1 MIFLPQP
8 SSLSYGEGTFTIH
21 YDSRIFLD
29 SESPAELFLPH
40 SLQLL
45 FHSNLYHNAVRDNL
59 LPLLLIW
66 LTLSLFDA
74 STAFAFSR
82 SALSFAIILSSFFF

>member
-29 SESPAELFLPH
+29 SESPAELF
-40 SLQLL
+40 SAAQLL
-45 FHSNLYHNAVRDNL
+45 QQEIDDMHPENVSRRDSVLPSAAV
-59 LPLLLIW
+59 I
-66 LTLSLFDA
+66 
-74 STAFAFSR
+74 SR
-82 SALSFAIILSSFFF
+82 WDHT

>member
-29 SESPAELFLPH
+29 SERSRPAGG
-40 SLQLL
+40 SVA
-45 FHSNLYHNAVRDNL
+45 Y
-59 LPLLLIW
+59 
-66 LTLSLFDA
+66 LS
-74 STAFAFSR
+74 R
-82 SALSFAIILSSFFF
+82 V

>member
-29 SESPAELFLPH
+29 SESPAELF
-40 SLQLL
+40 SAAQLL
-45 FHSNLYHNAVRDNL
+45 QQEIETQTDSVLPSAAV
-59 LPLLLIW
+59 I
-66 LTLSLFDA
+66 SGG
-74 STAFAFSR
+74 SH
-82 SALSFAIILSSFFF
+82 

>member
-29 SESPAELFLPH
+29 SESPAELF
-40 SLQLL
+40 SAAQLL
-45 FHSNLYHNAVRDNL
+45 QQEIETQTGFR
-59 LPLLLIW
+59 P
-66 LTLSLFDA
+66 
-74 STAFAFSR
+74 
-82 SALSFAIILSSFFF
+82 AI

>member
-29 SESPAELFLPH
+29 SESPAELF
-40 SLQLL
+40 SAAQLL
-45 FHSNLYHNAVRDNL
+45 QHRRDSVLPSAAV
-59 LPLLLIW
+59 I
-66 LTLSLFDA
+66 
-74 STAFAFSR
+74 SR
-82 SALSFAIILSSFFF
+82 WDHT

>member
-29 SESPAELFLPH
+29 SESPAE
-40 SLQLL
+40 
-45 FHSNLYHNAVRDNL
+45 AG
-59 LPLLLIW
+59 
-66 LTLSLFDA
+66 
-74 STAFAFSR
+74 
-82 SALSFAIILSSFFF
+82 

>member
-29 SESPAELFLPH
+29 SESPAELF
-40 SLQLL
+40 SAAQLL
-45 FHSNLYHNAVRDNL
+45 QQEIEHRRDSVLPSAAVISRRDH
-59 LPLLLIW
+59 
-66 LTLSLFDA
+66 T
-74 STAFAFSR
+74 
-82 SALSFAIILSSFFF
+82 

>member
-29 SESPAELFLPH
+29 SESPAEP
-40 SLQLL
+40 SLA
-45 FHSNLYHNAVRDNL
+45 HRK
-59 LPLLLIW
+59 
-66 LTLSLFDA
+66 T
-74 STAFAFSR
+74 SR
-82 SALSFAIILSSFFF
+82 SADLWKAAFSTACRHSVR

>member
-29 SESPAELFLPH
+29 SESPAELF
-40 SLQLL
+40 SAAQLL
-45 FHSNLYHNAVRDNL
+45 QQEIETMWCH
-59 LPLLLIW
+59 LP
-66 LTLSLFDA
+66 
-74 STAFAFSR
+74 SR
-82 SALSFAIILSSFFF
+82 RRRCFSSF

>member
-29 SESPAELFLPH
+29 SESPAELFSAAQL
-40 SLQLL
+40 LQL
-45 FHSNLYHNAVRDNL
+45 S
-59 LPLLLIW
+59 LIH
-66 LTLSLFDA
+66 
-74 STAFAFSR
+74 
-82 SALSFAIILSSFFF
+82 I

>member
-29 SESPAELFLPH
+29 SESPAELFLLQH
-40 SLQLL
+40 SFCSRRLRHRRDSVLP
-45 FHSNLYHNAVRDNL
+45 SAAV
-59 LPLLLIW
+59 I
-66 LTLSLFDA
+66 
-74 STAFAFSR
+74 SR
-82 SALSFAIILSSFFF
+82 WDHT

>member
-29 SESPAELFLPH
+29 SESPAELF
-40 SLQLL
+40 
-45 FHSNLYHNAVRDNL
+45 
-59 LPLLLIW
+59 
-66 LTLSLFDA
+66 
-74 STAFAFSR
+74 
-82 SALSFAIILSSFFF
+82 SAALKQQKIKIICMKPF

>member
-29 SESPAELFLPH
+29 SESPAELF
-40 SLQLL
+40 SAAQLL
-45 FHSNLYHNAVRDNL
+45 QRRLRHRRDSVLPSAAV
-59 LPLLLIW
+59 I
-66 LTLSLFDA
+66 
-74 STAFAFSR
+74 SR
-82 SALSFAIILSSFFF
+82 WDHT

>member
-29 SESPAELFLPH
+29 SESPALQHSFCSRRLRHRRDSVLP
-40 SLQLL
+40 SA
-45 FHSNLYHNAVRDNL
+45 AV
-59 LPLLLIW
+59 I
-66 LTLSLFDA
+66 
-74 STAFAFSR
+74 SR
-82 SALSFAIILSSFFF
+82 WDHT

>member
-29 SESPAELFLPH
+29 SESPAELF
-40 SLQLL
+40 
-45 FHSNLYHNAVRDNL
+45 FCR
-59 LPLLLIW
+59 
-66 LTLSLFDA
+66 TA
-74 STAFAFSR
+74 SAAGD
-82 SALSFAIILSSFFF
+82 

>member
-29 SESPAELFLPH
+29 SESPAELF
-40 SLQLL
+40 SAAQLL
-45 FHSNLYHNAVRDNL
+45 QQEIETQVS
-59 LPLLLIW
+59 
-66 LTLSLFDA
+66 A
-74 STAFAFSR
+74 SCFR
-82 SALSFAIILSSFFF
+82 

>member
-29 SESPAELFLPH
+29 SESPAELFLQRSFCSRRLRHRRDSVLP
-40 SLQLL
+40 SA
-45 FHSNLYHNAVRDNL
+45 AV
-59 LPLLLIW
+59 I
-66 LTLSLFDA
+66 
-74 STAFAFSR
+74 SR
-82 SALSFAIILSSFFF
+82 WDHT

>member
-29 SESPAELFLPH
+29 SESPAELF
-40 SLQLL
+40 SAAQLL
-45 FHSNLYHNAVRDNL
+45 QQEIETHSVLPSAAV
-59 LPLLLIW
+59 I
-66 LTLSLFDA
+66 
-74 STAFAFSR
+74 SR
-82 SALSFAIILSSFFF
+82 WDHT

>member
-29 SESPAELFLPH
+29 SESPAELFLQH
-40 SLQLL
+40 SFCSRRLRHRRDSVLP
-45 FHSNLYHNAVRDNL
+45 SAAV
-59 LPLLLIW
+59 I
-66 LTLSLFDA
+66 
-74 STAFAFSR
+74 SR
-82 SALSFAIILSSFFF
+82 WDHT

>member
-29 SESPAELFLPH
+29 SESPAELF
-40 SLQLL
+40 SAAQLL
-45 FHSNLYHNAVRDNL
+45 QQEIETRRDSVLPSAAV
-59 LPLLLIW
+59 I
-66 LTLSLFDA
+66 
-74 STAFAFSR
+74 SR
-82 SALSFAIILSSFFF
+82 WDHT

>member
-29 SESPAELFLPH
+29 SESPAELF
-40 SLQLL
+40 SAAQLL
-45 FHSNLYHNAVRDNL
+45 QQEIETQTCH
-59 LPLLLIW
+59 LPPSSAGGI
-66 LTLSLFDA
+66 TPDLSDC
-74 STAFAFSR
+74 
-82 SALSFAIILSSFFF
+82 LSGIIP